1 MGGVAGVMAGAVMAD
16 VTGVTA
22 SVTGVRAGVVMHGDT
37 NMMAGV
43 MV

>member
-1 MGGVAGVMAGAVMAD
+1 MGGVTGVMGGTVMAD

-22 SVTGVRAGVVMHGDT
+22 SVTGVRAGVVMDGDT

-43 MV
+43 MM